1 MCVRLS
7 SLASTQVWPT
17 GALPASTINLLR
29 PRYEGAAGFVAMK
42 NDLYARSE
50 TKDTGTLAK
59 YDIRVQDGE
68 IGYYLSRGGRLHLL
82 NVSARVPL
90 SPRHCAGARV
100 PLSPRHCV
108 GARVPLSPRH
118 CAGCCFGLHAPATV
132 LMALG
137 AVLVFLSCSCAD
149 SALILTR
156 LQGPSAVC
164 RWVL

>member
-90 SPRHCAGARV
+90 SPRHC
-100 PLSPRHCV
+100 V

>member
-100 PLSPRHCV
+100 PLSPRHC
-108 GARVPLSPRH
+108 
-118 CAGCCFGLHAPATV
+118 AGCCFGLHAPATV